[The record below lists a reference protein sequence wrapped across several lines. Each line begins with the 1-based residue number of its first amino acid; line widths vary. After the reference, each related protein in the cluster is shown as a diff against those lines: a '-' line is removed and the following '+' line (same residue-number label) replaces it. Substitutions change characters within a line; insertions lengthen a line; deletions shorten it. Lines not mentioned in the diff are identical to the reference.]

1 MIELKTL
8 REFSVDCQQFNYA
21 DLDKLQMAVFII
33 KMLRYLDRQTF
44 NAVAEGEIFK
54 NEVMKPLETIVG
66 WNEKNDQA
74 SREIAEKLREQIQ
87 GKKIPEKARTI
98 KKFLTIGGGLAGL
111 ITGGIALI
119 NHKRKNK

>member
-1 MIELKTL
+1 MKTL

-54 NEVMKPLETIVG
+54 NEVMKPLEAIVG

-74 SREIAEKLREQIQ
+74 SREIAEKLKEQIQ

>member
-1 MIELKTL
+1 MKTL

-119 NHKRKNK
+119 NHKRKKK

>member
-1 MIELKTL
+1 MKTL
-8 REFSVDCQQFNYA
+8 REFSIDCQQFNYA

-119 NHKRKNK
+119 NHKRKKK

>member
-1 MIELKTL
+1 MIKLKTL
-8 REFSVDCQQFNYA
+8 REFSIDCQQFNYA

-54 NEVMKPLETIVG
+54 NEVMKPLEAIVG

-74 SREIAEKLREQIQ
+74 SREIAEKLKEQIQ

-119 NHKRKNK
+119 NHKRKKK

>member
-1 MIELKTL
+1 MKTL
-8 REFSVDCQQFNYA
+8 REFSIDCQQFNYA

-54 NEVMKPLETIVG
+54 NEVMKPLEAIVG

-74 SREIAEKLREQIQ
+74 SREIAEKLKEQIQ

-119 NHKRKNK
+119 NHKRKKK